1 MSPASTLPQI
11 DGEQLLVDLER
22 LAAFGRRAGGGID
35 RPAYSEADQAARA
48 WVASRLSELGLDV
61 RRDAAGNT
69 IARLAGAD
77 PELPAIAIGSHTDTV
92 PNGGMFDGAL
102 GVTAG
107 IAVARALREAG
118 VRLRHPLEVINFAS
132 EEAVV
137 ATTLGS
143 RAMAGRFDAAELDQP
158 AWDGRPVRMHLSEAG
173 LDPARVLEA
182 RRQPGELCC
191 YFELH
196 PEQGRELERIG
207 ADIGVVTGIVAV
219 RRYLVSFRGRAGHAG
234 TTAMIDR
241 HDALVAAAPLVGEVR
256 KTAMDYG
263 IVGTVGSLQVKPGVA
278 NVIPEWVELTLELRS
293 LDQTKLDQAEA
304 ALRAFAEAAG
314 GEWRV
319 ASVEPPAATDPR
331 LQAIIV
337 NVCERLGLTYHP
349 LPSGAAHDA
358 MHVGALAPQAMIFV
372 PSRDGIS
379 HAPDEYTDPQH
390 CVNGARVLLAA
401 VLAADQAF

>member
-293 LDQTKLDQAEA
+293 LDQTKLD
-304 ALRAFAEAAG
+304 
-314 GEWRV
+314 
-319 ASVEPPAATDPR
+319 
-331 LQAIIV
+331 
-337 NVCERLGLTYHP
+337 
-349 LPSGAAHDA
+349 
-358 MHVGALAPQAMIFV
+358 
-372 PSRDGIS
+372 
-379 HAPDEYTDPQH
+379 
-390 CVNGARVLLAA
+390 
-401 VLAADQAF
+401 